1 MTSRRSG
8 ESPSILVFSLR
19 ALWRV
24 LFRLEVAG
32 RENLA
37 SAGAP
42 NIVVVDHVSW
52 LDAPILFSL
61 METPATFVIEPA
73 AAKSWPRRLFL
84 RFADACLLDH
94 DRPLDL
100 RALRARGAARSIMRL
115 LRKRSAAAERNRGSR
130 LAGEQMADLFRP
142 RRHAK
147 FAVANKTDENSAP
160 ISNREGRLWSEWSR
174 G

>member
-1 MTSRRSG
+1 MFRALMTSRRSG

-32 RENLA
+32 WENLV

-52 LDAPILFSL
+52 LEAPILFSL

-73 AAKSWPRRLFL
+73 AAKSWAQRLFL
-84 RFADACLLDH
+84 RFADTRLLDH
-94 DRPLDL
+94 DRPLDS
-100 RALRARGAARSIMRL
+100 RALVREARQGQLCGPCESAQRQRSVT
-115 LRKRSAAAERNRGSR
+115 AEAV

-142 RRHAK
+142 RRHAR
-147 FAVANKTDENSAP
+147 FATAK
-160 ISNREGRLWSEWSR
+160 
-174 G
+174 